1 MPCSHEVVSAAVMRI
16 FGQELAE
23 LPIVA
28 TSSKSQGQ
36 VIGSVFYHRCVDEL
50 VFCLYLCNYSLIN
63 FYTRRKHFRLKNMYS
78 LSICRV
84 IFRHCLLVLKSYL
97 GFSM

>member
-36 VIGSVFYHRCVDEL
+36 VIGTINTLFYH
-50 VFCLYLCNYSLIN
+50 
-63 FYTRRKHFRLKNMYS
+63 
-78 LSICRV
+78 
-84 IFRHCLLVLKSYL
+84 
-97 GFSM
+97 

>member
-36 VIGSVFYHRCVDEL
+36 VIGTIDTLFYHRCVDEL
-50 VFCLYLCNYSLIN
+50 VFFLYLCLIN
-63 FYTRRKHFRLKNMYS
+63 FYTRRKLFRLKNMYS

-84 IFRHCLLVLKSYL
+84 IFRHCLLVLKSY
-97 GFSM
+97 